1 MKKHTVIET
10 LDSFEDEFDAEI
22 LIEKLL
28 FVEKVEKGLK
38 DAVEGRVIDYKE
50 VKQKFFDK
58 CPTHTPPPQANARKV
73 VRHLQ
78 KHPRE
83 NRI

>member
-10 LDSFEDEFDAEI
+10 LDSFEDEFDAER

-38 DAVEGRVIDYKE
+38 DAEEGRVIDYKE
-50 VKQKFFDK
+50 AKQKFFDK
-58 CPTHTPPPQANARKV
+58 WSK
-73 VRHLQ
+73 
-78 KHPRE
+78 
-83 NRI
+83 

>member
-10 LDSFEDEFDAEI
+10 LESFEDEFDAER

-38 DAVEGRVIDYKE
+38 DAEEGRVLDFKE
-50 VKQKFFDK
+50 AKQKFFDK
-58 CPTHTPPPQANARKV
+58 WSK
-73 VRHLQ
+73 
-78 KHPRE
+78 
-83 NRI
+83 

>member
-10 LDSFEDEFDAEI
+10 LESFEDEFDAEK

-38 DAVEGRVIDYKE
+38 DAEEGRVLDFKE
-50 VKQKFFDK
+50 AKQKFVDK
-58 CPTHTPPPQANARKV
+58 WSK
-73 VRHLQ
+73 
-78 KHPRE
+78 
-83 NRI
+83 

>member
-10 LDSFEDEFDAEI
+10 LESFEDEFDAER

-38 DAVEGRVIDYKE
+38 DAEEGKVLDFKE
-50 VKQKFFDK
+50 AKQKFFDK
-58 CPTHTPPPQANARKV
+58 RSK
-73 VRHLQ
+73 
-78 KHPRE
+78 
-83 NRI
+83 

>member
-10 LDSFEDEFDAEI
+10 LDSFEDEFDSEQ

-38 DAVEGRVIDYKE
+38 DGEEGRVLDYE
-50 VKQKFFDK
+50 EAKQKFFDK
-58 CPTHTPPPQANARKV
+58 WNK
-73 VRHLQ
+73 
-78 KHPRE
+78 
-83 NRI
+83 